1 MAVATSIDDDV
12 VLALVDSDDDVDVV
26 GAVHPGI
33 VTEGFLAEAA
43 GVAGNHAAAEDFP
56 GVEIWN
62 PVVVYTV
69 AIVIGVVAGGGE
81 VSTGIH
87 MATAGFLADDAGV
100 GGDHPVAGVFTGV
113 ETLHTQSGKPH
124 VHAKLKWGGIWQFSS
139 FLLFFSISE
148 NQIAKS
154 ESRGASTVLM

>member
-1 MAVATSIDDDV
+1 MTVATSIDDDV
-12 VLALVDSDDDVDVV
+12 VLALVDSDGDVDVV

-69 AIVIGVVAGGGE
+69 AIVTGVVAGGGE

-100 GGDHPVAGVFTGV
+100 GGNHPVAGGFTGV
-113 ETLHTQSGKPH
+113 ETSHTHSGKPH
-124 VHAKLKWGGIWQFSS
+124 LQTKLGWGGGIGKFLSS
-139 FLLFFSISE
+139 FFFFKI
-148 NQIAKS
+148 
-154 ESRGASTVLM
+154 